1 MFAITYEKFTISFWT
16 RNSYK
21 GIYNCLFVGTILT
34 AINHGDQIIE
44 GKFPHFAKIA
54 MTYIVPYI
62 VTTWGSILG
71 KKSKLNKEN

>member
-1 MFAITYEKFTISFWT
+1 MKNLQLVFGHRTPIKAFITA
-16 RNSYK
+16 
-21 GIYNCLFVGTILT
+21 LFVGTILT